1 MITKTRWKK
10 LMGDENLENKNKDG
24 FSSNFPLV
32 NDKFVELFEN
42 FYNQLTEL
50 NKIST
55 IGPFIS
61 LINDPQINLNNIREY
76 GNVLINYQVFLNKYL
91 TQMINSYF
99 QALEK
104 VSSNIHD
111 KTTEESRKIIINSF
125 EEVYSTMFESSEF
138 SINFNNLVNIMID
151 LNKSYQKFIDASSP
165 MLNRQSLSKEE
176 KDLLFNNLYEI
187 KKLTLEIKNKINEQ
201 KND

>member
-1 MITKTRWKK
+1 
-10 LMGDENLENKNKDG
+10 LGDENLQDKNKGD
-24 FSSNFPLV
+24 FSSNFPFV
-32 NDKFVELFEN
+32 SEKFVELFEN

-55 IGPFIS
+55 VGPFIS

-76 GNVLINYQVFLNKYL
+76 GNVLINYQIFLNKYL
-91 TQMINSYF
+91 SQMINSYF
-99 QALEK
+99 KALEK

-111 KTTEESRKIIINSF
+111 KSTEESRKLIINSF
-125 EEVYSTMFESSEF
+125 EEVYSDMFESSEF
-138 SINFNNLVNIMID
+138 SINFNNLVSIMID

-165 MLNRQSLSKEE
+165 ILNRQSLSKEE

>member
-1 MITKTRWKK
+1 MKGI
-10 LMGDENLENKNKDG
+10 LENKNNANKKIED
-24 FSSNFPLV
+24 FSSALPFV
-32 NDKFVELFEN
+32 NEKFVELFEN

-61 LINDPQINLNNIREY
+61 LMNDPQINLNNMREY
-76 GNVLINYQVFLNKYL
+76 GNVLINYQIFLNKYL

-99 QALEK
+99 QALER
-104 VSSNIHD
+104 VSSNIQE
-111 KTTEESRKIIINSF
+111 KTTEEARKLIINSF
-125 EEVYSTMFESSEF
+125 EDVFSKMFESAEF
-138 SINFNNLVNIMID
+138 SINYNNLINVIID
-151 LNKSYQKFIDASSP
+151 LNKSYQKFVDASSP
-165 MLNRQSLSKEE
+165 LLNRQSLSKEE

-187 KKLTLEIKNKINEQ
+187 KKLTLEIKNKINER